1 MEKLLL
7 TYTHLMATCL
17 ALGLII
23 TTDLRLLAKMARYR
37 CIIRPP
43 RRFETQVI
51 STALI
56 VLCASGAGFVAT
68 GLSASP
74 DYLDNPKLQAK
85 MLLVAILC
93 VNAFVLH
100 RVTFPRLARPHR
112 VSTWT
117 MRDHLSVV
125 LPVAL
130 SNTLW
135 LYCAFLGVAR
145 AWNHTRSVAE
155 VLLPVAALYGLAAGG
170 IFMALRVAARDEPQT
185 PPDWIDSMK
194 ARLSDHAPLGGYR
207 APFEDSQQP
216 GQG

>member
-1 MEKLLL
+1 MDKLLL
-7 TYTHLMATCL
+7 SYAHLMATCL
-17 ALGLII
+17 ALGLIL

-43 RRFETQVI
+43 RRFERQVI
-51 STALI
+51 AIALI
-56 VLCASGAGFVAT
+56 VLCVSGAGT
-68 GLSASP
+68 ILMGLAASP
-74 DYLDNPKLQAK
+74 DYFDNPKLQAK
-85 MLLVAILC
+85 MLLVALLC

-100 RVTFPRLARPHR
+100 RITFPRLARPHR
-112 VSTWT
+112 VSGWTW
-117 MRDHLSVV
+117 RDHLSVA

-145 AWNHTRSVAE
+145 SWNHSRSMAE
-155 VLLPVAALYGLAAGG
+155 VLLPALVLYLLAAAG
-170 IFMALRVAARDEPQT
+170 ILAALRVAARDEPQT

-207 APFEDSQQP
+207 ASFEDSQQP
-216 GQG
+216 GTG

>member
-1 MEKLLL
+1 MDKLLL
-7 TYTHLMATCL
+7 TYGHLIATCL

-43 RRFETQVI
+43 RRFERQVI
-51 STALI
+51 GTAL
-56 VLCASGAGFVAT
+56 VALCLSGAGLIAL

-85 MLLVAILC
+85 LLLVVALC
-93 VNAFVLH
+93 INAFVLH
-100 RVTFPRLARPHR
+100 RITFPRLATPHR

-117 MRDHLSVV
+117 LRDHLCVV

-145 AWNHTRSVAE
+145 HWNNSRSVPE
-155 VLLPVAALYGLAAGG
+155 VLLPAGALYVLAAAGIYAALRL
-170 IFMALRVAARDEPQT
+170 AARDEPQT

-207 APFEDSQQP
+207 ASFEDSQQP
-216 GQG
+216 GPG